1 MDRHLQEGIVL
12 ILPTIHIN
20 GTSKEQLYEDL
31 CNALYAVSAA
41 REAVQAAAPNGRDY
55 YTQSGNALQQ
65 ALAQHAER
73 LRALQTVYDELEA
86 IAEHIQS

>member
-1 MDRHLQEGIVL
+1 ML

-20 GTSKEQLYEDL
+20 GTSKEQLFEDL
-31 CNALYAVSAA
+31 STALYALQGA

-73 LRALQTVYDELEA
+73 LRSLQTVYDELHA
-86 IAEHIQS
+86 IAEHVQS